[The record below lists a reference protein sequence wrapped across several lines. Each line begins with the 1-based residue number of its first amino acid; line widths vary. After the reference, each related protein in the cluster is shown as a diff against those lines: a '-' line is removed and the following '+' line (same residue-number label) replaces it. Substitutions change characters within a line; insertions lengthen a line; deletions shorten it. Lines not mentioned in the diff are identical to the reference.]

1 MKISALE
8 LPTVKHPSVKEL
20 DLYHHQ
26 ALMLDNWNKE
36 DSFLLIT
43 KTGTGK
49 TIGAILPLLE
59 NKGRAICIYPTN
71 ELIKDQVQSISKIAQ
86 IIGLKPCIR
95 TIKSSSEEISS
106 ADVEI
111 IHIDGPTLEE
121 WRKHYHFK
129 SKKDALKLL
138 LTADKER
145 KIVLTN
151 PDILFLILA
160 LRYRA
165 EVFASLQAYETLIVD
180 EFHLYQ
186 GVEFAHALFMI
197 YMARQFDIFK
207 RVVLLSATPSPEVED
222 YLQKVM
228 KPFSI
233 DITKKSTYIETGKRT
248 ATYEVE
254 IEARLAGNDVIE
266 KAISIIKELKS
277 ELIKL
282 RQDNST
288 VEYVPA
294 VIVFNSVV
302 DAIRLEDKL
311 VEEGFNR
318 EQLAIIRGLSSR
330 DIRRITTDT
339 LIALGT
345 SAIEV
350 GIDFKCDY
358 LIFEAFEAA
367 SFMQRFGRLG
377 RHRKGIAYIL
387 AAHNVVKG
395 ISEITSDLDRGE
407 FEKLIYEWYKSLASR
422 PWFVSTDGGFITIYA
437 LADNIVKSVS
447 KDNNCD
453 NAIEIQVRDKID
465 NILASYAEI
474 LDCFNV
480 FKKIKKY
487 FLKKT
492 NGDKKH
498 EWLDTY
504 QNLITFRTSMPNE
517 MVLDFSELQ
526 RRGSDDYNKA
536 KYSVDI
542 SSLIKRAEGL
552 RFNEKIYNPDTKE
565 NGILTIK
572 GYGKYKRHW
581 VMGSFNND
589 NYGIFQRTKEVPDML
604 FIQEGHKTPISH
616 IMTFRDHI
624 FILLPKS
631 VKDNTDWRMPVFD
644 YGKNVI
650 AFDGA
655 ALLLYEIWRR
665 ENN

>member
-49 TIGAILPLLE
+49 TMGAMLPLLE

-71 ELIKDQVQSISKIAQ
+71 ELIKDQVQSINKIAQ

-95 TIKSSSEEISS
+95 TIKSSPEEISS

-121 WRKHYHFK
+121 WKKHYHFK

-145 KIVLTN
+145 KIILTN

-160 LRYRA
+160 IRYRA

-207 RVVLLSATPSPEVED
+207 RVVLLSATPSPEVEN

-233 DITKKSTYIETGKRT
+233 DITRKSDYVETGKRT

-266 KAISIIKELKS
+266 KAISIIKELKP

-288 VEYVPA
+288 TEYVPA
-294 VIVFNSVV
+294 VIVVNSVV

-330 DIRRITTDT
+330 DIRRITADT

-377 RHRKGIAYIL
+377 RHKKGKAYIL
-387 AAHNVVKG
+387 AANNVIKG
-395 ISEITSDLDRGE
+395 INEFTSDIDRGK
-407 FEKLIYEWYKSLASR
+407 FERLIYEWYKSLASR
-422 PWFVSTDGGFITIYA
+422 PWFVSTYGGFITIYA
-437 LADNIVKSVS
+437 LADNIVNKVFE
-447 KDNNCD
+447 DQNCAQD
-453 NAIEIQVRDKID
+453 ARILARNKIE

-474 LDCFNV
+474 LDCCKIFQRVKNH
-480 FKKIKKY
+480 FIKRKK
-487 FLKKT
+487 
-492 NGDKKH
+492 GDKTYQWI
-498 EWLDTY
+498 ETY
-504 QNLITFRTSMPNE
+504 QNLNTFRTSMPSE
-517 MVLDFSELQ
+517 TVLDFSELQ
-526 RRGSDDYNKA
+526 RRGTDDYNKA

-542 SSLIKRAEGL
+542 TSLIKRAEGL
-552 RFNEKIYNPDTKE
+552 RFNEKIYNPATNEK
-565 NGILTIK
+565 GILTIK

-581 VMGSFNND
+581 IIGDFND
-589 NYGIFQRTKEVPDML
+589 DDCGFFQCTKEVPDLL
-604 FIQEGHKTPISH
+604 FIQEGHKTPVSH
-616 IMTFRDHI
+616 IMTFRKHI
-624 FILLPKS
+624 FILLPKD
-631 VKDNTDWRMPVFD
+631 VKEHADWRMPVFD
-644 YGKNVI
+644 CGKNVI

-655 ALLLYEIWRR
+655 ALLLYEIWIR
-665 ENN
+665 EDN